1 MLYYIL
7 ALKPYFGRNVMK
19 ISMHMGALKK
29 YYAQILIF
37 VDCFL
42 FLGCSLL
49 SIWLYFQFVSLWV
62 WGMDSF
68 FFEKWESSGQ
78 FQSV

>member
-29 YYAQILIF
+29 NTMLK
-37 VDCFL
+37 C
-42 FLGCSLL
+42 
-49 SIWLYFQFVSLWV
+49 
-62 WGMDSF
+62 
-68 FFEKWESSGQ
+68 
-78 FQSV
+78 